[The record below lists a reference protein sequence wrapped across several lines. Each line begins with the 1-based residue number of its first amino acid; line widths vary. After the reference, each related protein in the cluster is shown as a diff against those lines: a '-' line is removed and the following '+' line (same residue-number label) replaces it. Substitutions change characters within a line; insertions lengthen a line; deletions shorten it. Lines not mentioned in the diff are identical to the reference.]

1 MSGKVHEHPK
11 GSKIKIR
18 KKEYR
23 SGGNSFGSGW
33 QVDISPKITGK
44 KRDQSTFRTLEEA
57 KSYAQRLWTNRQI
70 AGRGLQDLSE
80 KEIAEIMLLVP
91 KVRKAGYNLQE
102 VIEFALPRMKPKGGK
117 KLLSEAVSELLE
129 LKQRDV
135 DAGDL
140 SQITLND
147 FKKRTNYILMH
158 FGDPYLSDLDRSGL
172 IGFFTSLTSSN
183 RNRSNILN
191 TFKHVL
197 GFAKDEGYINLNEL
211 AALTESEKRKC
222 VGRNPNKVADIC
234 ILPYEKVEAF
244 LNQLLE
250 LPEGRQLFPLY
261 VLKLFCG
268 VRADEA
274 PFLTW
279 DDINFDAPNGPEV
292 SICARFAKGR
302 RIRQVPIPENAMKWL
317 SLADRSLPLQL
328 QSKKGDRKWEHK
340 RRAIYIKLGII
351 EHYKDDKG
359 KQRTKS
365 HAKRN
370 WERHTFASHHYELH
384 GNEILTSR
392 IIGHTQGRTDVLF
405 NHYRKDVRTGEGKK
419 YFDIVPKPR
428 EQKVVNMPKIA

>member
-1 MSGKVHEHPK
+1 MKGKVHEYPK

-80 KEIAEIMLLVP
+80 KEIAELMLLAP
-91 KVRKAGYNLQE
+91 RVRKAGYSLQE
-102 VIEFALPRMKPKGGK
+102 IVEFALPRMKPKGGK
-117 KLLSEAVSELLE
+117 KLLSEAISELLE
-129 LKQRDV
+129 IKQRDV
-135 DAGDL
+135 DAGDS
-140 SQITLND
+140 SQVTLND
-147 FKKRTNYILMH
+147 FRKRTNYILAH
-158 FGDPYLSDLDRSGL
+158 FGDSYLTDLDKSAL
-172 IGFFTSLTSSN
+172 IGFFTSLKSSN
-183 RNRSNILN
+183 RNRNNILN

-197 GFAKDEGYINLNEL
+197 AFAKDEGYINLNEL

-222 VGRNPNKVADIC
+222 VGRKPNKVADIC
-234 ILPYEKVEAF
+234 ILPHQKVEAF

-279 DDINFDAPNGPEV
+279 DDINFDATNGPEV
-292 SICARFAKGR
+292 TISDRFAKGR

-328 QSKKGDRKWEHK
+328 QTKKGDRTWEYK
-340 RRAIYIKLGII
+340 RRAIYIKLGFI
-351 EHYKDDKG
+351 ELYKDDKG

-365 HAKRN
+365 QAMRN

-384 GNEILTSR
+384 GDEILTSR
-392 IIGHTQGRTDVLF
+392 IIGHTQGRADVLF
-405 NHYRKDVRTGEGKK
+405 NHYRKDVRTGHGEK
-419 YFDIVPKPR
+419 YFNIVPKPT
-428 EQKVVNMPKIA
+428 ESKIVKMPKIA